1 MQPSENSLFEI
12 FFTFVHLA
20 NINIFTH
27 NYEET
32 ILLSPLFLLAS
43 CAQKIVDFALKKNGI
58 LDETTVLR
66 SLKYADKE
74 LVFLDMMHLG
84 KKEYYNDVTSKID
97 SLQKVGY
104 FVFHEGLYLRR
115 SDRVINEN
123 DTNYLKFRRI
133 TNLDPLVEYSKTK
146 PFSDYI
152 SKYNLIDQ
160 PDYVNMGITA
170 ENSKP
175 VDLSIARLISEFEKQ
190 KGPVALTQCDYDT
203 KLGSGSYSCGKVD
216 NEARNLL
223 MEDIAINKRNENIVD
238 QIKQSD
244 KRKILIVYGKKHYD
258 GVKKLLEQ

>member
-1 MQPSENSLFEI
+1 MKKL
-12 FFTFVHLA
+12 L
-20 NINIFTH
+20 
-27 NYEET
+27 
-32 ILLSPLFLLAS
+32 LLSPLFLLAS
-43 CAQKIVDFALKKNGI
+43 CAQKIVDIALKKNGI

-66 SLKYADKE
+66 PIKYADKDI
-74 LVFLDMMHLG
+74 VFLDMMHLG
-84 KKEYYNDVTSKID
+84 KKEYYADVTAKID
-97 SLQKVGY
+97 SLQKDGY

-115 SDRVINEN
+115 SDRVINTK
-123 DTNYLKFRRI
+123 DTNYLKFRKI
-133 TNLDPLVEYSKTK
+133 TNLDPLVEYSKIK

-160 PDYVNMGITA
+160 PDYVNLSMTA

-175 VDLSIARLISEFEKQ
+175 VDLSIAKLISEFEKQ

-203 KLGSGSYSCGKVD
+203 QLGSGSYNCGKVD

-223 MEDIAINKRNENIVD
+223 MEDIAINKRNENIID

-258 GVKKLLEQ
+258 GVNKLLKQ